1 MNISKLTKALSPAN
15 LAETCEITISQAFS
29 ITIHHVSAI
38 NQSYNAA
45 TAKFA
50 LVNPQHPLFTDFASF
65 WPDLAGAKVTPD
77 TLQFLAHVVVADW
90 VLMED
95 PQPELDSSGVAT
107 EEEDGSIKMAPPVAV
122 PYSPEAF
129 IELMTGDD
137 PFQRSIP
144 TKLLQACL
152 APSTFKVD
160 LIVKP

>member
-15 LAETCEITISQAFS
+15 LAETCEITISPAFS

-45 TAKFA
+45 TARFA

-90 VLMED
+90 ALTD
-95 PQPELDSSGVAT
+95 D
-107 EEEDGSIKMAPPVAV
+107 DGEQQ

-137 PFQRSIP
+137 LFQRSIP

>member
-15 LAETCEITISQAFS
+15 LAETCEITISPAFS
-29 ITIHHVSAI
+29 ITIHHVSSI

-45 TAKFA
+45 VAKFA

-90 VLMED
+90 MLTD
-95 PQPELDSSGVAT
+95 D
-107 EEEDGSIKMAPPVAV
+107 DGEQQ

-137 PFQRSIP
+137 QFQRSIP

>member
-15 LAETCEITISQAFS
+15 LAETCEITISPNFS
-29 ITIHHVSAI
+29 VTIMHVAAI

-45 TAKFA
+45 VAKFG
-50 LVNPQHPLFTDFASF
+50 LSHPTHDLFKDFERFSSELL
-65 WPDLAGAKVTPD
+65 PYKVTTS

-90 VLMED
+90 TLTD
-95 PQPELDSSGVAT
+95 D
-107 EEEDGSIKMAPPVAV
+107 DGEQQ

-144 TKLLQACL
+144 AKLLQACL

>member
-15 LAETCEITISQAFS
+15 LAETCEITISPAFS

-65 WPDLAGAKVTPD
+65 WPDLAGAKVTPY

-90 VLMED
+90 MLLED
-95 PQPELDSSGVAT
+95 PQPALD
-107 EEEDGSIKMAPPVAV
+107 EEGNPLLREGGMPAMEDPVAV

-137 PFQRSIP
+137 QFQRSIP

-160 LIVKP
+160 LIVKS